1 MQTMV
6 AWNPPL
12 AEPMFGAISIL
23 QGATLTKEAY
33 LSRLAARLDYLYQQA
48 SQEDRQEVSDLLMET
63 GLAWMPLDPE
73 EMRPGLQILQTEQ
86 VQEILTRKLGLSMLK
101 ASPVVK
107 TSSKEAEQGLKE
119 SSLLQWVMTLLE
131 SEQLIDRA

>member
-6 AWNPPL
+6 AWNPPQ

-48 SQEDRQEVSDLLMET
+48 SKEDRQEVSDLLMET

-73 EMRPGLQILQTEQ
+73 EMRPGLQILRTEQ
-86 VQEILTRKLGLSMLK
+86 VQEILTRKLGLSMLR

-119 SSLLQWVMTLLE
+119 SNLLQWVTTLLE
-131 SEQLIDRA
+131 NEQLTDRA